1 MTRSFLAAA
10 ILLPLFVMPSLAG
23 SPPDVSR
30 QTPDQVSASCA
41 ALGDKGEALANGAG
55 CRNTETGAVLIC
67 EGNQCT
73 DYFADPRYSK
83 IKDILDRNRVKPLAP
98 KTAL

>member
-1 MTRSFLAAA
+1 MTRPFLAAA
-10 ILLPLFVMPSLAG
+10 ILLPLFAISSLAG
-23 SPPDVSR
+23 SPPDLSR

-41 ALGDKGEALANGAG
+41 ALGGKGESLASGAG
-55 CRNTETGAVLIC
+55 CRNTETGAAAIC
-67 EGNQCT
+67 DGDQCT
-73 DYFADPRYSK
+73 DYFADPRHAK